1 MIKEDH
7 THTLPSQNLKLPIL
21 NKLYEFYL
29 ILNQTIITFPKITRY
44 SLGLKLDNLTLEIM
58 ESILEIPFSEDKQK
72 NLQKISIKLD
82 TLRILV
88 RLSKDSGSI
97 TTKKYFQTELALA
110 EIGKMLGGW
119 IRVYNQRAN
128 G

>member
-1 MIKEDH
+1 
-7 THTLPSQNLKLPIL
+7 
-21 NKLYEFYL
+21 
-29 ILNQTIITFPKITRY
+29 
-44 SLGLKLDNLTLEIM
+44 M